1 MSVVL
6 PYLRH
11 LLVVLLLCPVLAH
24 AHQSGNS
31 YLRID
36 SSTQQLDIQLD
47 FPVRE
52 LGSLLQLPPAER
64 GEPGREQIAALQA
77 RLAALIRQS
86 LQLEADGTAVIFDF
100 VTQEVVL
107 HNDGLYVRQRHAG
120 PPLNGAAAQ
129 LVVNYGFFNDEE
141 KLARAFV
148 RLQSN
153 QRETSAVF
161 DPRHAVQRL
170 PLRDVALSELLWT
183 YAREGM
189 RHIWSGPDHLLFLLC
204 LLLPG
209 LALGSNG
216 LRPLTRYALTVIT
229 AFTAAHSLSLAAA
242 ALDWVVLPDRL
253 VEATIAASILV
264 SALLNLLS
272 GRRHHQWKL
281 AFGFGLIHGL
291 GFANGLRELGLSSSH
306 FIETLLAF
314 NLGVEAGQLV
324 VVAGVGLLLWP
335 WMARTGFVVRVQ
347 RWGSIAIGGMAI
359 VWLAERLAG

>member
-1 MSVVL
+1 MNVL
-6 PYLRH
+6 LPCLRQ
-11 LLVVLLLCPVLAH
+11 LLAVLLLWPVLAQ

-31 YLRID
+31 YLRMD
-36 SSTQQLDIQLD
+36 STAQQLDIQLD

-52 LGSLLQLPPAER
+52 LGSLLQLPPGER
-64 GEPGREQIAALQA
+64 SEPGREQIAALQPA
-77 RLAALIRQS
+77 LATLIRQS
-86 LQLEADGTAVIFDF
+86 LQLEADGTPVKFAF
-100 VTQEVVL
+100 VAQEVVL

-120 PPLNGAAAQ
+120 PPLAGTASQ
-129 LVVNYGFFNDEE
+129 LLVNYGFFNDQE

-170 PLRDVALSELLWT
+170 ALREVALAELLWT

-189 RHIWSGPDHLLFLLC
+189 HHIWSGPDHLLFLLC

-209 LALGSNG
+209 LGLARDG
-216 LRPLTRYALTVIT
+216 LRPLTGYALVVIT

-242 ALDWVVLPDRL
+242 ALDWVVLPDVL

-264 SALLNLLS
+264 SALLNLFS
-272 GRRHHQWKL
+272 GQRSHQWKL
-281 AFGFGLIHGL
+281 AFGFGLVHGL

-306 FIETLLAF
+306 FVETLLAF
-314 NLGVEAGQLV
+314 NLGVEAGQLL
-324 VVAGVGLLLWP
+324 VVAGAGLLLWP
-335 WMARTGFVVRVQ
+335 WLARERVVSRVQ
-347 RWGSIAIGGMAI
+347 RWGSAAIGVMAT
-359 VWLAERLAG
+359 VWLVERLAA